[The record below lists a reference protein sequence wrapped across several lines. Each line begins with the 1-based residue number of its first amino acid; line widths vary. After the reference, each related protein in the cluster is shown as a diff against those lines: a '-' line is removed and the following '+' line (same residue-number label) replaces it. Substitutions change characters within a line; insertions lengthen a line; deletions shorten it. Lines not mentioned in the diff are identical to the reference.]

1 MQEGE
6 TLSTALAGILLK
18 KQLRVGYNLY
28 IY

>member
-18 KQLRVGYNLY
+18 KQLRVGYILN
-28 IY
+28 IN